1 MSSFVT
7 KWNFEESVQP
17 LSDDKEIV
25 ETAGYVPRQKT
36 IENLL
41 LCGQRLVESRMDEY
55 DGRTVEEALENAS
68 VCRVN
73 NLDLAESL
81 SVLAKLSD
89 EANGNGDP
97 KTGDNVSMSVEGN
110 QSEVGETSDLSKE
123 G

>member
-41 LCGQRLVESRMDEY
+41 LCGQRQVESRMKEY
-55 DGRTVEEALENAS
+55 DGRTVEEALQNAS

-89 EANGNGDP
+89 EAKGNGDP
-97 KTGDNVSMSVEGN
+97 KTGDNVSMSVEGKE
-110 QSEVGETSDLSKE
+110 SESVKDSDSSKE

>member
-1 MSSFVT
+1 MRFNSHYDFVPA
-7 KWNFEESVQP
+7 KQE
-17 LSDDKEIV
+17 LYDDKEIV

-41 LCGQRLVESRMDEY
+41 LCGQRLIESRMEEF
-55 DGRTVEEALENAS
+55 DGKNVEEALENAS
-68 VCRVN
+68 ICRVN

-89 EANGNGDP
+89 EAKGNSNP
-97 KTGDNVSMSVEGN
+97 KTGDNVSMSVKGN
-110 QSEVGETSDLSKE
+110 ESEVGKTSDSSKE

>member
-1 MSSFVT
+1 MFVT
-7 KWNFEESVQP
+7 KWTFEESVQS

-41 LCGQRLVESRMDEY
+41 LCGQRLIESRMEEY

-73 NLDLAESL
+73 NLDLGESL
-81 SVLAKLSD
+81 NLLSKLSD
-89 EANGNGDP
+89 EAKASGNP
-97 KTGDNVSMSVEGN
+97 KAGDNFSMPVEVN
-110 QSEVGETSDLSKE
+110 KSESETPDLTKE